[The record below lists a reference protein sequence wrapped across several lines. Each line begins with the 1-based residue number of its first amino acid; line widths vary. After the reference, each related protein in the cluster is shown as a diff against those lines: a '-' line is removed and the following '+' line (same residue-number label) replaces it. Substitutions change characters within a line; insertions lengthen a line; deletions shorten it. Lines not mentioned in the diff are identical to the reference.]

1 MYLIENEI
9 ESITLRL
16 DQLLVPNQALIEK
29 LDQVHGIDKKTAQSI
44 IGHRITKAVYHII
57 KHGKSFVDLGEAYLM
72 SKSTQKRIKA
82 LKIRARHLGFNLVPV
97 EAN

>member
-1 MYLIENEI
+1 MTRKNNNKII
-9 ESITLRL
+9 SVVHPICCGL
-16 DQLLVPNQALIEK
+16 DV
-29 LDQVHGIDKKTAQSI
+29 
-44 IGHRITKAVYHII
+44 HII